1 MNGICLSK
9 VNSMGMERRRMV
21 EDIYL
26 GNLAKKVV
34 KNLDLVQQKEIVSL
48 KQEIKN
54 LKAEVK
60 YERELR
66 VKGTAYHPTDYHS
79 RLREMISK
87 IKKEKKLTDLFD
99 IVDEAQKRLRNE

>member
-1 MNGICLSK
+1 
-9 VNSMGMERRRMV
+9 MV

-34 KNLDLVQQKEIVSL
+34 ENLDLVKQKEIISL
-48 KQEIKN
+48 KQEVKN

-66 VKGTAYHPTDYHS
+66 IKGTAYHPTDYHS
-79 RLREMISK
+79 RFKEMMSVV
-87 IKKEKKLTDLFD
+87 KKEKKLTDLFD
-99 IVDEAQKRLRNE
+99 MVDEAQRRLKND

>member
-1 MNGICLSK
+1 MSDPYIAKIGREKELS
-9 VNSMGMERRRMV
+9 
-21 EDIYL
+21 
-26 GNLAKKVV
+26 
-34 KNLDLVQQKEIVSL
+34 QEIL
-48 KQEIKN
+48 KLREEIKN

-87 IKKEKKLTDLFD
+87 VKGEKKLTDLFD

>member
-1 MNGICLSK
+1 MSDPYLAHIEKEKKLS
-9 VNSMGMERRRMV
+9 
-21 EDIYL
+21 
-26 GNLAKKVV
+26 
-34 KNLDLVQQKEIVSL
+34 QEIVSL
-48 KQEIKN
+48 REEVKN

-87 IKKEKKLTDLFD
+87 IRKENKLTDLFD
-99 IVDEAQKRLRNE
+99 IVDEAQKRLKNE

>member
-1 MNGICLSK
+1 
-9 VNSMGMERRRMV
+9 MV

-34 KNLDLVQQKEIVSL
+34 ENLDLVKQKEIISL

-66 VKGTAYHPTDYHS
+66 IKGTAYQPTDYHS
-79 RLREMISK
+79 RFKEMMGVV
-87 IKKEKKLTDLFD
+87 KKEKKLTDLFD
-99 IVDEAQKRLRNE
+99 MVDEAQRRLKND

>member
-1 MNGICLSK
+1 MSDPYLAHIEKEKKLS
-9 VNSMGMERRRMV
+9 
-21 EDIYL
+21 
-26 GNLAKKVV
+26 
-34 KNLDLVQQKEIVSL
+34 QEIVSL
-48 KQEIKN
+48 REEVKN

-87 IKKEKKLTDLFD
+87 VKGEKKLTDLFD

>member
-1 MNGICLSK
+1 MSDPYLEKIAN
-9 VNSMGMERRRMV
+9 ERHLH
-21 EDIYL
+21 ECEKALDD
-26 GNLAKKVV
+26 AKKE
-34 KNLDLVQQKEIVSL
+34 LFTL
-48 KQEIKN
+48 KQEIIH

-87 IKKEKKLTDLFD
+87 VKGEKKLTDLFD